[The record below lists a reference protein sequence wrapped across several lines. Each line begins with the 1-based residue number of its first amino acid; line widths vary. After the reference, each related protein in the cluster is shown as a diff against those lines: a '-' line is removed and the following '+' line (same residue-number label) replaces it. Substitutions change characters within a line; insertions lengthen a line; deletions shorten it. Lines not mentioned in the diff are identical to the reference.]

1 MIRIMKYT
9 ICLLA
14 ISMIAGLS
22 SCSLFGLDYQFNYE
36 NEAAPVTTELNMTCY
51 EFIRSRSNADLVL
64 MYEAI
69 NRAEM
74 QEFYETDNLTYFL
87 LDDEEFASW
96 LTTKKYASVASV
108 PKSELQTMLKGYTL
122 PGLYHSADLTTSPID
137 VLTCNGVLSIRLR
150 LYPNP
155 PTSSQDLNAMQA
167 GYVNEDG
174 TVNYSKCHT
183 TNLRP
188 TNGIA
193 HLLHTRFLAL

>member
-1 MIRIMKYT
+1 MWMV
-9 ICLLA
+9 
-14 ISMIAGLS
+14 AGLS
-22 SCSLFGLDYQFNYE
+22 SCCLFGLDYQFDYE
-36 NEAAPVTTELNMTCY
+36 NESSPVTKEMDMTCY
-51 EFIRSRSNADLVL
+51 EFVRSRSNLDLVL

-74 QEFYETDNLTYFL
+74 QEFYETDNMTYFL

-108 PKSELQTMLKGYTL
+108 PKSVLQTMLKGYTL
-122 PGLYHSADLTTSPID
+122 PGLYHSADLTTTPID
-137 VLTCNGVLSIRLR
+137 VLTCNGVLSVRLR

-167 GYVNEDG
+167 GYVNSDG

-188 TNGIA
+188 RNGIA

>member
-1 MIRIMKYT
+1 
-9 ICLLA
+9 
-14 ISMIAGLS
+14 MIAGLS

-51 EFIRSRSNADLVL
+51 EFIRSRSNSDLVL

-193 HLLHTRFLAL
+193 HLLHTRFAL

>member
-1 MIRIMKYT
+1 
-9 ICLLA
+9 
-14 ISMIAGLS
+14 MIAGLS

-51 EFIRSRSNADLVL
+51 EFIRSRSNSDLVL

-122 PGLYHSADLTTSPID
+122 PGLYHSADLT
-137 VLTCNGVLSIRLR
+137 
-150 LYPNP
+150 
-155 PTSSQDLNAMQA
+155 SQDLNAMQA

>member
-1 MIRIMKYT
+1 M
-9 ICLLA
+9 
-14 ISMIAGLS
+14 
-22 SCSLFGLDYQFNYE
+22 
-36 NEAAPVTTELNMTCY
+36 
-51 EFIRSRSNADLVL
+51 
-64 MYEAI
+64 
-69 NRAEM
+69 
-74 QEFYETDNLTYFL
+74 TYFL

-174 TVNYSKCHT
+174 KLQQMPYDKFASDEWDCTSFAYPVLGFVVYEVF
-183 TNLRP
+183 
-188 TNGIA
+188 
-193 HLLHTRFLAL
+193 FLK